1 MNKFQKRRKK
11 INIRKILNKKDNINI
26 CRQICGQSPK
36 EKENMKKE
44 KCEKN
49 PEIKKKRKKGL
60 NKVEKFCRKV
70 LSLSLKA

>member
-49 PEIKKKRKKGL
+49 PEIKKKTQKSCIKKQ
-60 NKVEKFCRKV
+60 KRFK
-70 LSLSLKA
+70 